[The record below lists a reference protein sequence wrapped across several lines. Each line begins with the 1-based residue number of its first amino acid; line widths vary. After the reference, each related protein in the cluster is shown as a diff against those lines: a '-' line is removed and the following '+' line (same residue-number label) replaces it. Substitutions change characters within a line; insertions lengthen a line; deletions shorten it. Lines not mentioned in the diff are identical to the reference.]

1 MEEKDIKQFSKILS
15 DNPETKITE
24 FDIVYLIDATGS
36 MSSYISA
43 AKNQAE
49 NISKDLRKLY
59 PEMNFQ
65 YGYIFYRDPIDSPE
79 DIHEIINLTDNVNS
93 LPEQIGKIKAYGGG
107 DMPEDWVGAYK
118 KVNNEI
124 KWRNGNKVIIHIAD
138 AGAHGKKF
146 TLSDKY
152 PEEEKK
158 LIKELDECIKKKIK
172 IFGYVIEEDSRNS
185 FVECK
190 KYYQSKGG
198 AYEIFNFEKPKN
210 LNNYDYESESD
221 SDDIYESYS
230 SDSDGEKKE
239 SKKKVKSKKIKDKKY
254 ESESD
259 SASDSDGKK
268 KKSKKKVKSK
278 KIKDKEYECDSA
290 SDSDYKKRKS
300 KKKAK
305 KKKNK
310 DVEYKK
316 SKELDYQSKI
326 DEELRDLVITSIKS
340 TYKE

>member
-15 DNPETKITE
+15 DNPEIKITE

-36 MSSYISA
+36 MSSYIKA

-65 YGYIFYRDPIDSPE
+65 YGYIFYRDPIDSPK

-107 DMPEDWVGAYK
+107 DLPEDWVGAYK

-152 PEEEKK
+152 PEEEEK

-210 LNNYDYESESD
+210 LNNYDYESD
-221 SDDIYESYS
+221 SDDIYYESDS
-230 SDSDGEKKE
+230 SDSDDKERE
-239 SKKKVKSKKIKDKKY
+239 SKKKVKSKKIKDK

-259 SASDSDGKK
+259 SDCKK
-268 KKSKKKVKSK
+268 K
-278 KIKDKEYECDSA
+278 
-290 SDSDYKKRKS
+290 KS

-310 DVEYKK
+310 DVENKE
-316 SKELDYQSKI
+316 SKALDYQSQI

-340 TYKE
+340 TYNIEKE